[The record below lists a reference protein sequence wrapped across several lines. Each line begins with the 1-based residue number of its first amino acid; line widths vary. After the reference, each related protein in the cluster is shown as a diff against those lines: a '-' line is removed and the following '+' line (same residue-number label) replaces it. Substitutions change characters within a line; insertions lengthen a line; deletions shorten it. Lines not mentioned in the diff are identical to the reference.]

1 MPTTPRC
8 SSATT
13 SSAPARSARASACAD
28 AHGIKALPL
37 ERLVTDSAIDCV
49 LDLTPPAAHF
59 EVGIAAIRAG
69 KHLYQE
75 KPLAV
80 ELEDARTL
88 LREATAAGLRVGC
101 APDTFLGPGLQTVR
115 VLLDQG
121 VIGEPVGMALT
132 MLNGGPERWHPDP
145 AFFYAPGA
153 GPLFDVGPYHV
164 TAAVTLLGSVAR
176 VVGSARRLADRRTT
190 STGPRAGDQFDV
202 GVDTTVH
209 ALLEHESGPIVS
221 LVTSFDAPGRALV
234 PFELRGTSGTL
245 EGLDPNE
252 FGGPLRLRRGTEE
265 AEPVALLDGVVDD
278 SRGIGLDDMAQA
290 IADGA
295 PHRASGELALH
306 VLEVMHA
313 VLSSARTRVWVDV
326 SSRVERPAALR

>member
-1 MPTTPRC
+1 
-8 SSATT
+8 
-13 SSAPARSARASACAD
+13 
-28 AHGIKALPL
+28 
-37 ERLVTDSAIDCV
+37 
-49 LDLTPPAAHF
+49 
-59 EVGIAAIRAG
+59 
-69 KHLYQE
+69 
-75 KPLAV
+75 
-80 ELEDARTL
+80 
-88 LREATAAGLRVGC
+88 
-101 APDTFLGPGLQTVR
+101 
-115 VLLDQG
+115 
-121 VIGEPVGMALT
+121 MALT

-164 TAAVTLLGSVAR
+164 TAAVSLLGSVAR
-176 VVGSARRLADRRTT
+176 VVGASRRLADRRTT

-202 GVDTTVH
+202 EVDTTVH

-252 FGGPLRLRRGTEE
+252 FGGPLRLRRGTQE
-265 AEPVALLDGVVDD
+265 AEAETVPLLDGVVYDA
-278 SRGIGLDDMAQA
+278 RGIGLDDMAQA
-290 IADGA
+290 IVGDS

-313 VLSSARTRVWVDV
+313 VLSSARTGVRVDV
-326 SSRVERPAALR
+326 SSRVERPAPLV